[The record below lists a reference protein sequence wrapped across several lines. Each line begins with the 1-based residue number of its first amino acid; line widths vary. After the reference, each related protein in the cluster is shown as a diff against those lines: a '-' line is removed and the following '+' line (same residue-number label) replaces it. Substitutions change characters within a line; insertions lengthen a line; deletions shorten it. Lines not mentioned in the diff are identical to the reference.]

1 MQLFPS
7 FNTDGKTASEIAVKA
22 FPKVMWVVI
31 LARVAGYCVKNYYM
45 INRQA
50 VKRAT
55 TYAGKHAAF
64 SAELAA
70 AEMLKSKKG
79 NKDKSRLSDRG

>member
-1 MQLFPS
+1 MQLSPPS
-7 FNTDGKTASEIAVKA
+7 LDLANTPKA
-22 FPKVMWVVI
+22 ELFGQVFPKLLWLII
-31 LARVAGYCVKNYYM
+31 LARVMGYCIKNYYM

-50 VKRAT
+50 VKRTT

-70 AEMLKSKKG
+70 TEMLKVQNKKG
-79 NKDKSRLSDRG
+79 EK

>member
-1 MQLFPS
+1 MQLIPRFP
-7 FNTDGKTASEIAVKA
+7 DGHLLSLSEFASLAL
-22 FPKVMWVVI
+22 PKVLWLII
-31 LARVAGYCVKNYYM
+31 LLRVLGYCIKNYYLM
-45 INRQA
+45 NRQA

-70 AEMLKSKKG
+70 TEMLIKTKKKQDKKH
-79 NKDKSRLSDRG
+79 NKE

>member
-1 MQLFPS
+1 MQLSPNFQTTTENMTP
-7 FNTDGKTASEIAVKA
+7 AQLVVKA
-22 FPKVMWVVI
+22 FPKILWVII
-31 LARVAGYCVKNYYM
+31 LCRVAGYCVKNYYM

-50 VKRAT
+50 VKRTT

-70 AEMLKSKKG
+70 TEMLKGKKQQQ
-79 NKDKSRLSDRG
+79 KQKQQ

>member
-1 MQLFPS
+1 MQLSP
-7 FNTDGKTASEIAVKA
+7 TIVGDDLTMAQLAGKA
-22 FPKVMWVVI
+22 FPKVMWLII
-31 LARVAGYCVKNYYM
+31 LGRVMGYCVKNYYL

-55 TYAGKHAAF
+55 MYAGKHAAF

-70 AEMLKSKKG
+70 TEMLQKNKK
-79 NKDKSRLSDRG
+79 D